1 MKKILIINP
10 FGVGDVLFTTP
21 VIKAI
26 KKKFPDSF
34 IGYLCQRQTA
44 PILENHPLVDKLFL
58 YTRGDL
64 KQARKKS
71 YLEYVKM
78 LFLGI
83 NKIRDEK
90 FDLAVDLS
98 MVSQYSLLL
107 WLLGVKQR
115 FGFDYKKRGL
125 FLTHKL
131 PINGLGQKHVI
142 EYYHDLLRLLEINEF
157 DSELKFYTALAD
169 RQFADNFLIKN
180 AVNGQD
186 ILIGI
191 APFGGGSWGEDAGS
205 KQWPDERFVRLITDL
220 LNAYECKIIIFGTKK
235 NADDCAIFK
244 KALSNKDVLNAI
256 GRTTLGQLAALIGK
270 CSLFISNDS
279 GPMHIAC
286 AKEVDTISIFGPV
299 DESVYGPVG
308 KTARH
313 EIVKAN
319 IKCRPCYK
327 NFKKPDCK
335 NMDCLKAISEEM
347 VLDAVEK
354 VLKAKKIKRSNR
366 K

>member
-10 FGVGDVLFTTP
+10 FGIGDVLFSTP
-21 VIKAI
+21 VIKAL
-26 KKKFPDSF
+26 KNKFPDSF
-34 IGYLCQRQTA
+34 IGYLCQKQTA
-44 PILENHPLVDKLFL
+44 PILENHPLVDRLFL

-71 YLEYVKM
+71 YPGYVKM
-78 LFLGI
+78 LLLGI
-83 NKIRDEK
+83 NEIKNEK
-90 FDLAVDLS
+90 FDLAIDLS
-98 MVSQYSLLL
+98 MVSQYSFLL

-115 FGFDYKKRGL
+115 FGFDYKGRGL
-125 FLTHKL
+125 FLTNKL
-131 PINGLGQKHVI
+131 LIDGLRQKHVI
-142 EYYHDLLRLLEINEF
+142 EYYYDLLKLLEVKEF
-157 DSELKFYTALAD
+157 KRELKFYTALAD

-180 AVNGQD
+180 KVTEND

-191 APFGGGSWGEDAGS
+191 APFGGGSWGEDAGC
-205 KQWPDERFVRLITDL
+205 KQWPDERFLCLIKDL
-220 LNAYECKIIIFGTKK
+220 LSAYKCKIIIFGAKK
-235 NADDCAIFK
+235 NKDDCAVFK
-244 KALSNKDVLNAI
+244 EVFFNKNVVNAI

-286 AKEVDTISIFGPV
+286 AKDVDTVSIFGPV

-319 IKCRPCYK
+319 IECRPCYK
-327 NFKKPDCK
+327 NFKKPNCK
-335 NMDCLKAISEEM
+335 NMDCLEAIREEM
-347 VLDAVEK
+347 VLDAIEK
-354 VLKAKKIKRSNR
+354 VFMAKKIKRSSR